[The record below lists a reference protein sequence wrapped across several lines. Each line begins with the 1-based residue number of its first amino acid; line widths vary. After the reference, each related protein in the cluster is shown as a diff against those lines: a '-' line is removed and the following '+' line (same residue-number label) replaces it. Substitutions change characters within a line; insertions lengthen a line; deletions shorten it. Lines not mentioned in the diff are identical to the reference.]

1 MRCADGSRGGVVFIT
16 NHDTIMNEQQLMKTI
31 EDQNQVII
39 AKDATIEL
47 LRKDLRDAKCE
58 LNGLYLDRSWQKM
71 QREYLTEAA
80 MQKSV
85 KIIGGFEYGTRY
97 IPLYLCVTIT
107 LATFAFGLFMLSA
120 MGVFK

>member
-1 MRCADGSRGGVVFIT
+1 
-16 NHDTIMNEQQLMKTI
+16 MNEKQLMQTI

-39 AKDATIEL
+39 AKDATIDN
-47 LRKDLRDAKCE
+47 LRKDLKNAQSE
-58 LNGLYLDRSWQKM
+58 LNGLYLDRVYKKM
-71 QREYLTEAA
+71 HNEWVTEAI

-97 IPLYLCVTIT
+97 IPLYFAIT
-107 LATFAFGLFMLSA
+107 LNIATIAFGLFILST

>member
-1 MRCADGSRGGVVFIT
+1 
-16 NHDTIMNEQQLMKTI
+16 MNEQQLIKTI

-47 LRKDLRDAKCE
+47 LRKQLGGAKSE
-58 LNGLYLDRSWQKM
+58 LNELYLDRSWQKLE
-71 QREYLTEAA
+71 REYLTEAI

-85 KIIGGFEYGTRY
+85 KVIGGFEYGTRY

-107 LATFAFGLFMLSA
+107 LSTIAFGLFMLST
-120 MGVFK
+120 MGAFK

>member
-1 MRCADGSRGGVVFIT
+1 MVFIT
-16 NHDTIMNEQQLMKTI
+16 THDTIMNEQQLIKTI

-39 AKDATIEL
+39 AKDATIEQ
-47 LRKDLRDAKCE
+47 LRNKLKDAKCE
-58 LNGLYLDRSWQKM
+58 LNELYLDRSWQKL

-97 IPLYLCVTIT
+97 IPVYLCVTLNI
-107 LATFAFGLFMLSA
+107 ATIVFGLFMLST
-120 MGVFK
+120 MGAFK

>member
-1 MRCADGSRGGVVFIT
+1 
-16 NHDTIMNEQQLMKTI
+16 MNEQQLMKTI

-47 LRKDLRDAKCE
+47 LRKQLGDTKCE
-58 LNGLYLDRSWQKM
+58 LNELYLDRSWQKL
-71 QREYLTEAA
+71 QGEYLTEAM

-97 IPLYLCVTIT
+97 IPLHLCVTLNI
-107 LATFAFGLFMLSA
+107 ATIAFGLFILSI
-120 MGVFK
+120 MGAFR

>member
-1 MRCADGSRGGVVFIT
+1 MVGIT
-16 NHDTIMNEQQLMKTI
+16 THDTIMNEQQLMKTI

-47 LRKDLRDAKCE
+47 LRKDLRDTKSE
-58 LNGLYLDRSWQKM
+58 LNELYLDRSWQKI
-71 QREYLTEAA
+71 QREYLTEAI

-97 IPLYLCVTIT
+97 IPVYLCVTLNI
-107 LATFAFGLFMLSA
+107 ATIAFGLFMLST
-120 MGVFK
+120 MGLIK